1 MLSTEA
7 NMGYSIWKN
16 CLYNP
21 DLVLF
26 FKEKMKVN
34 TRLILLNIVLTGAFI
49 FGLNFLSN
57 VILGLTEGFRKIQS
71 HTTVDLN
78 ADPRANLPN
87 YFNQTEL
94 AKIHFKELDKIRVE
108 YKAFVGWSSKPF
120 QGRTIEIDSDG
131 DRLHQN
137 KRFGKHSDRSAYLFG
152 GSTIWGLG
160 TANEETIPALFN
172 SISGMPTFNKGEQ
185 GFTGHQSLVRLIE
198 IINNE
203 KNIDVII
210 FYDGVNDVSNLCR
223 TESNVNDH
231 GWTALIKSKLEADSR
246 KTSNFFEYLD
256 FMFLRGT
263 QTLVS
268 KINRKVFQHALKDE
282 SMNDESMNCDNNKE
296 KARQIAESMVKNWEI
311 ARDLAESRG
320 ILFRAILQPVA
331 FIGTPKLDHIQNLAP
346 SEKELAKQYKTV
358 YPIMQE
364 IIQKRG
370 HDWILDYTNMF
381 SRDEYNIYIDFCH
394 VSKNGNLIIAQQ
406 IYSDISSALD

>member
-1 MLSTEA
+1 
-7 NMGYSIWKN
+7 
-16 CLYNP
+16 
-21 DLVLF
+21 
-26 FKEKMKVN
+26 MKVN

-71 HTTVDLN
+71 HPTVDLN
-78 ADPRANLPN
+78 LDPRANLPN
-87 YFNQTEL
+87 YFNDPEL
-94 AKIHFKELDKIRVE
+94 AKIYFKDLNKIRLE
-108 YKAFVGWSSKPF
+108 YKAFVGWSSEPF
-120 QGRTIEIDSDG
+120 QGQTIEINSHG

-160 TANEETIPALFN
+160 TANEDTIPALFN

-185 GFTGHQSLVRLIE
+185 AFTSRQSLVRLIE
-198 IINNE
+198 IINSE
-203 KNIDVII
+203 KNIDAII
-210 FYDGVNDVSNLCR
+210 FFDGVNEIYNLCR

-231 GWTALIKSKLEADSR
+231 GWTAHIKSKLEANSK
-246 KTSNFFEYLD
+246 KTNYFLEYLD
-256 FMFLRGT
+256 FMFIRGT

-268 KINRKVFQHALKDE
+268 KINRRAFQQAALKDE

-296 KARQIAESMVKNWEI
+296 KARQIAENMVNNWEI

-381 SRDEYNIYIDFCH
+381 SRDEYIYIDFCH

-406 IYSDISSALD
+406 MYSDISSALD